1 MSRLI
6 RSVPAAIVMAGMF
19 FLSALDAGAVVYSRT
34 TASVMDSQGNTYATG
49 WRVTQQRV
57 VDGRTEYIADMVNI
71 KYDKYGNEV
80 WADQFPKKEDSGW
93 DPPKIRDAEGWA
105 IAVDRHGN
113 VYVAGH
119 VGRPGN
125 VDCVLIKYRADWLFY
140 RQGDGP
146 EWVRTIAG
154 DAGISDQFWN
164 VTVDPDGFIYA
175 TGHIRQT
182 SAGVVSADILTV
194 KFDPNG
200 DEVWRGVY
208 NGPDNL
214 NDIGISLVVDPARR
228 NVFVTGHSVR
238 RTTEAAAGNR
248 ASMVTIMYDASGIER
263 WVRRYD
269 GPVNGHNN
277 GVSITLDPEGSV
289 YVSGWS
295 QGTGS
300 HDFATVKYDLNGNE
314 KWVARYDGP
323 AGGSDQAAPYA
334 IWSVGGAFG
343 GFLQVNLGIHVTPE
357 IIDPLP
363 AIDYLMECV
372 EAAGLHHGHQT
383 SLLSQLEVVYK
394 SLSAPNAAIR
404 RNAANVM
411 LAFLEHVD
419 ALRRAGNISAAAAV
433 ELTDAGTHIRKGIL
447 KIPTNVV
454 YVLGQSTGVDT
465 LMDIALLKYNA
476 ETGRPMW
483 NLPGQP
489 GTTPDKPG
497 TPANIAWRYN
507 GPLNHNDRGMAM
519 AFNEDGELYLTAV
532 TASAMYATTAA
543 QMIDGFTARL
553 SVNTY
558 RPAILAHHQ
567 YDGEGRERDFPCS
580 IAFWQDPDTGRKGI
594 LRDPVLGDLVSI
606 SGNSTMVPPP
616 DMPWTQYFTLMYD
629 SNLVPRWLKVYD

>member
-1 MSRLI
+1 MFRLI
-6 RSVPAAIVMAGMF
+6 LQIPAAIVMVGMF
-19 FLSALDAGAVVYSRT
+19 FLSALDAGAVVYSRI

-49 WRVTQQRV
+49 WRVTQERKV
-57 VDGRTEYIADMVNI
+57 GTTTEYIADIVTI

-80 WADQFPKKEDSGW
+80 WADQFPKNSGW
-93 DPPKIRDAEGWA
+93 DPPDIRDAEGWA

-113 VYVAGH
+113 VYVVGH
-119 VGRPGN
+119 AGRPGN
-125 VDCVLIKYRADWLFY
+125 VDCVLIRYRADWLFY
-140 RQGDGP
+140 RQGNGP

-154 DAGISDQFWN
+154 DAGINDQFWN

-208 NGPDNL
+208 NGPNNL
-214 NDIGISLVVDPARR
+214 NDIGISLVVDPVRR
-228 NVFVTGHSVR
+228 NVFTTGFSLR
-238 RTTEAAAGNR
+238 NTAAGTR
-248 ASMVTIMYDASGIER
+248 ASMTTIMYDASGIER

-277 GVSITLDPEGSV
+277 GVSLTLDPEGSV

-300 HDFATVKYDLNGNE
+300 HDFATVKYDMEGNE

-334 IWSVGGAFG
+334 IWSVGGALG
-343 GFLQVNLGIHVTPE
+343 VYLQDNLGIHVTPE
-357 IIDPLP
+357 IIDPAP
-363 AIDYLMECV
+363 AIDYLMERV

-411 LAFLEHVD
+411 LAFLEHVA
-419 ALRRAGNISAAAAV
+419 ALRRAGNISESAAV
-433 ELTDAGTHIRKGIL
+433 ELTDTGTHIRKGIL
-447 KIPTNVV
+447 KIPTNAV
-454 YVLGQSTGVDT
+454 YVLGQSTGVGTDF
-465 LMDIALLKYNA
+465 DIALLKYNA

-489 GTTPDKPG
+489 GTTTEKPG
-497 TPANIAWRYN
+497 TPANIAFRID
-507 GPLNHNDRGMAM
+507 GARKFVDRGMSM
-519 AFNEDGELYLTAV
+519 ALNADGEMYLAGLISEALYATAPLEMVDALTAK
-532 TASAMYATTAA
+532 
-543 QMIDGFTARL
+543 L

-558 RPAILAHHQ
+558 RPAILAQHKF
-567 YDGEGRERDFPCS
+567 DGDGRERDIPCTL
-580 IAFWQDPDTGRKGI
+580 ATWQDPDTGRRTI
-594 LRDPVLGDLVSI
+594 IRDPVLGDLVVV
-606 SGNSTMVPPP
+606 SGNAAMLPAGAF
-616 DMPWTQYFTLMYD
+616 PWIQYYTIAYD